1 MVKNIYFIMKRSST
15 LFVNIPK
22 KFPLGNTYSLCFIN
36 WKHLIMSMERKRQT
50 DRGREREIKKLA
62 CVSAG
67 PGKCRVVSPEELIL
81 IAVLAPRHPGDRTLF
96 FSQRISLFHSLR
108 PLTDCMWPIHTA
120 DCNLLTSSLLI

>member
-15 LFVNIPK
+15 SFVNMPK

-108 PLTDCMWPIHTA
+108 LLTDCMWPIHTA
-120 DCNLLTSSLLI
+120 DCNLLISSLLI

>member
-1 MVKNIYFIMKRSST
+1 
-15 LFVNIPK
+15 
-22 KFPLGNTYSLCFIN
+22 
-36 WKHLIMSMERKRQT
+36 MSMERKRQT

-96 FSQRISLFHSLR
+96 FFLR
-108 PLTDCMWPIHTA
+108 GSHCFIH
-120 DCNLLTSSLLI
+120 